1 MFNNTWRLIS
11 ENGGDA
17 VEFSSMLS
25 ISMEAGGQALTCPI
39 EQGAFATYN
48 KVQSPLSI
56 SLELGIG
63 GEAYDQRA
71 ALDRLERMRCG
82 LEKVALS
89 TPYEY
94 YPGLTLVSFSHRR
107 EQGLPNH
114 ALLANLQLVEVRELK
129 NAPGGFSAIT
139 SPKDPTSQSCVNIG
153 RIRTLEVEAATLAQM
168 AEIRLPDEI
177 SEILDQAGAFADMAT
192 STDINIVPGVRIF

>member
-1 MFNNTWRLIS
+1 MFDNTWRLIS

-25 ISMEAGGQALTCPI
+25 ISIEASGQALTCPI

-48 KVQSPLSI
+48 KVQSPLSS
-56 SLELGIG
+56 SLKLGIG
-63 GEAYDQRA
+63 GETYDQRA

-107 EQGLPNH
+107 EPGLPNH

-129 NAPGGFSAIT
+129 NASGGFSAIT
-139 SPKDPTSQSCVNIG
+139 SPKNPTSQSCVDIG
-153 RIRTLEVEAATLAQM
+153 KIRTLEVAASALAQM
-168 AEIRLPDEI
+168 AEIRLPDEVR
-177 SEILDQAGAFADMAT
+177 EVLDQAGVFAHMGT
-192 STDINIVPGVRIF
+192 SAHIDIVPDVKIF